1 LACSVIAWHG
11 GTGIPEVPYDQV
23 YRRSLE
29 RPEEF
34 WGEAA
39 EEVTWWR
46 RWDSVLDRRR
56 PPFFRWFP
64 GGVLNTCYNA
74 IDRHVEGGRG
84 DQVALVYDSPVTGII
99 RKYTYRE
106 LLDAVSRCAGGLL
119 ELGVRKGD
127 RVVIYMPM
135 IPEAVIGMLACA
147 RIGAIHSVVFGG
159 FAPRELAARIRDAAP
174 KVLLIASCGIEV
186 TRIIPYKPLIDEA
199 IALAGIDI
207 DCCVIVQRP
216 EDPAPL
222 LPGRDREWN
231 GFMDRAPPAE
241 CVPVEATDPLY
252 ILYTSGTTGIPKG
265 TVRDNGGHLVA
276 LLWSMKNIYGMRPG
290 EVFWAASDVGWVV
303 GHSYIV
309 YGPLAYGCT
318 SILYE
323 GKSVGTPDPGAFW
336 RVVSQH
342 GVSALFCAPTA
353 LRAIRREDPSGMHVR
368 KYDIS
373 PLRTLFLAGE
383 RCDPDTLCW
392 ASETLSVPAIDH
404 WWQTETG
411 WAIGANPVGIS
422 MLPVKPG
429 SCTRPMPGY
438 DVCVLDESGREV
450 PPGTTGNIVIRLPLP
465 PGCFMSLWQKD
476 EEYVKTY
483 FSAYPGF
490 YLTGDAGYIDGD
502 GYLWIMGRTDD
513 IINTAGHRLS
523 TGAMEE
529 VIASHPGIAECAVA
543 GVADEIK
550 GEVPVGFVVLKAG
563 VNRNGKEIERELVQ
577 MVRDRIGPIASFK
590 TAVVVRRLP
599 KTRSGK
605 ILRAVLKKIA
615 DGQPYSVPPTIEDP
629 SVLSEVALRLS
640 EAGYPRRGY

>member
-1 LACSVIAWHG
+1 
-11 GTGIPEVPYDQV
+11 
-23 YRRSLE
+23 
-29 RPEEF
+29 
-34 WGEAA
+34 
-39 EEVTWWR
+39 
-46 RWDSVLDRRR
+46 
-56 PPFFRWFP
+56 
-64 GGVLNTCYNA
+64 
-74 IDRHVEGGRG
+74 
-84 DQVALVYDSPVTGII
+84 
-99 RKYTYRE
+99 
-106 LLDAVSRCAGGLL
+106 
-119 ELGVRKGD
+119 
-127 RVVIYMPM
+127 
-135 IPEAVIGMLACA
+135 
-147 RIGAIHSVVFGG
+147 
-159 FAPRELAARIRDAAP
+159 
-174 KVLLIASCGIEV
+174 
-186 TRIIPYKPLIDEA
+186 
-199 IALAGIDI
+199 
-207 DCCVIVQRP
+207 
-216 EDPAPL
+216 
-222 LPGRDREWN
+222 
-231 GFMDRAPPAE
+231 
-241 CVPVEATDPLY
+241 
-252 ILYTSGTTGIPKG
+252 
-265 TVRDNGGHLVA
+265 
-276 LLWSMKNIYGMRPG
+276 
-290 EVFWAASDVGWVV
+290 
-303 GHSYIV
+303 
-309 YGPLAYGCT
+309 
-318 SILYE
+318 
-323 GKSVGTPDPGAFW
+323 
-336 RVVSQH
+336 
-342 GVSALFCAPTA
+342 
-353 LRAIRREDPSGMHVR
+353 
-368 KYDIS
+368 
-373 PLRTLFLAGE
+373 
-383 RCDPDTLCW
+383 
-392 ASETLSVPAIDH
+392 
-404 WWQTETG
+404 
-411 WAIGANPVGIS
+411 

-465 PGCFMSLWQKD
+465 PGCFTSLWQKD